1 MPVHSARGRPL
12 IRLVMAAATV
22 GLFLI
27 GYYWGN
33 QHKHDHT
40 PLPTVAAVLV
50 RPPIALPELDLR
62 ETSGQPFTTE
72 GFDGHWTL
80 LSFDDPGTASGHL
93 AITRMVEVHNRLAD
107 HPDLRKLLQ
116 LTLVSPQQDPAPD
129 EKVAGMSPTIEIL
142 IAPPSDLQKLRATLG
157 APPKETTES
166 TPGEDPFYLI
176 GPSARLLALFTGAQ
190 APASIAS
197 DLITVAANAADLY
210 PPHE

>member
-1 MPVHSARGRPL
+1 MSVHSARGRPL
-12 IRLVMAAATV
+12 IRLVMAVAAV

-33 QHKHDHT
+33 QYKHDHT

-50 RPPIALPELDLR
+50 HPPIALPELALR
-62 ETSGQPFTTE
+62 EGSGQPFTTE

-80 LSFDDPGTASGHL
+80 LSFNDPGTASGHL
-93 AITRMVEVHNRLAD
+93 AITRLVEVRNRMAD
-107 HPDLRKLLQ
+107 HPDLRNLLQ
-116 LTLVSPQQDPAPD
+116 LALVSRQQNPAPD

-142 IAPPSDLQKLRATLG
+142 ITPPGELQELRATLG
-157 APPKETTES
+157 APPKETTDTS
-166 TPGEDPFYLI
+166 PGEDPFYLI

-197 DLITVAANAADLY
+197 DLITITANAEGLY
-210 PPHE
+210 PPHD